1 MEQNKLLSM
10 AKAMKYVPL
19 LLGVLCIILGA
30 VWLFVS
36 MEGNKQDLMFF
47 SLFGIVGLAVTIL
60 GMALSN
66 VLEALASIEEKSPED
81 GDGKEPDFLA

>member
-10 AKAMKYVPL
+10 AKAMKYVPV
-19 LLGVLCIILGA
+19 LLGVLCIVLGA

-47 SLFGIVGLAVTIL
+47 CLFGIVGLAVTVL

-66 VLEALASIEEKSPED
+66 VLEALALIQEKSPED
-81 GDGKEPDFLA
+81 GDDKEPDFLA

>member
-1 MEQNKLLSM
+1 M
-10 AKAMKYVPL
+10 AKAMKYVPV
-19 LLGVLCIILGA
+19 LLGVLCIVLGA

-66 VLEALASIEEKSPED
+66 VLEALAAIQEKSPED
-81 GDGKEPDFLA
+81 GDDKEPDFLA